1 MFVKRYKIKY
11 GKISNDDKNQWV
23 VSLHRIQIKK
33 IAVESIKG
41 TVIKSTGSWYQV
53 ESVELGEWSCRM
65 VGKFRMGDIKLTN
78 PVAVGDEVIFK
89 RENELEKTGVIYEV
103 LPRRNYVIRQSPRK
117 KHDLHLMASNIDQA
131 MVVVTVVS
139 PNLKQGFI
147 DRFLMMTEPYDI
159 PTIIVFNKADL
170 YDEEAI
176 NTYRYLEEIYTQIG
190 YTTRLI
196 SAQNA
201 EDIGKIKALLIGKT
215 TLISG
220 QSGVGKSTLVN
231 SLEPELLLRTQELS
245 DFSGKGQH
253 TTTFAE
259 RHPLKEGGY
268 IIDTP
273 GIKSLSFSHFEMA
286 DVAHNFREIF
296 KKSEECK
303 FRANCLHRNEPGC
316 AVKASVEEGE
326 ISPLRYGNYLTLL
339 EEVEDQNYWERHKDY

>member
-1 MFVKRYKIKY
+1 
-11 GKISNDDKNQWV
+11 
-23 VSLHRIQIKK
+23 
-33 IAVESIKG
+33 
-41 TVIKSTGSWYQV
+41 
-53 ESVELGEWSCRM
+53 
-65 VGKFRMGDIKLTN
+65 
-78 PVAVGDEVIFK
+78 
-89 RENELEKTGVIYEV
+89 
-103 LPRRNYVIRQSPRK
+103 
-117 KHDLHLMASNIDQA
+117 
-131 MVVVTVVS
+131 
-139 PNLKQGFI
+139 
-147 DRFLMMTEPYDI
+147 MMTEPYDI
-159 PTIIVFNKADL
+159 PTVIVFNKSDL
-170 YDEEAI
+170 YDDEAI
-176 NTYRYLEEIYTQIG
+176 HAYQYLEEIYTKIG

-196 SAQNA
+196 SAQSPKDVA
-201 EDIGKIKALLIGKT
+201 DIKGLLIGKT

-231 SLEPELLLRTQELS
+231 SLEPELLLKTQELS

-259 RHPLKEGGY
+259 RHSLKEGGY

-296 KKSEECK
+296 EKSQDCK

-316 AVKASVEEGE
+316 AVKDAVEDGE

>member
-1 MFVKRYKIKY
+1 M
-11 GKISNDDKNQWV
+11 
-23 VSLHRIQIKK
+23 
-33 IAVESIKG
+33 ESIKG

-53 ESVELGEWSCRM
+53 ESGELGEWSCRI

-89 RENELEKTGVIYEV
+89 RENELERTGVIHEV

-117 KHDLHLMASNIDQA
+117 KHDLHLLASNIDQA

-196 SAQNA
+196 SAQNPKDVA
-201 EDIGKIKALLIGKT
+201 KIKELLIGKT
-215 TLISG
+215 TLVSG

-231 SLEPELLLRTQELS
+231 SLEPELLLKTQELS

-259 RHPLKEGGY
+259 RHPLREEGY

-296 KKSEECK
+296 EKSEECK

-316 AVKASVEEGE
+316 AVKNAVEEGE

>member
-1 MFVKRYKIKY
+1 
-11 GKISNDDKNQWV
+11 
-23 VSLHRIQIKK
+23 
-33 IAVESIKG
+33 
-41 TVIKSTGSWYQV
+41 V